1 MTVAALLLAAGA
13 SRRFGADDKLLARLG
28 GAALVAHA
36 ARSLHL
42 PQVDIRIA
50 VAASDAVAEILRDHD
65 FRVVMVAPGQSL
77 SASLSAGMLAVG
89 RGPVRRAIVALGDM
103 PFLRPGDLAALLA
116 LAGDGPASA
125 WHMDAPT
132 PPAVFPASW
141 FPRLA
146 GLSGDRGAGAL
157 LRGLA
162 PGRRLHL
169 PSERLRDIDTCADL
183 AEARALARAT

>member
-13 SRRFGADDKLLARLG
+13 SRRFGADDKLLARVG
-28 GAALVAHA
+28 GTALVAHA

-89 RGPVRRAIVALGDM
+89 RGPVRRAIVGNE
-103 PFLRPGDLAALLA
+103 
-116 LAGDGPASA
+116 
-125 WHMDAPT
+125 
-132 PPAVFPASW
+132 V
-141 FPRLA
+141 
-146 GLSGDRGAGAL
+146 
-157 LRGLA
+157 
-162 PGRRLHL
+162 
-169 PSERLRDIDTCADL
+169 
-183 AEARALARAT
+183 